1 MIEPTPVFSLLWDVD
16 ELLTRPVRRPSH
28 KPVVCT
34 KGLLCQAASRKM
46 ARRVVEKVEFYVG
59 ES

>member
-1 MIEPTPVFSLLWDVD
+1 MIELTPVFSLLRDAD
-16 ELLTRPVRRPSH
+16 ELLTHPVRRPSH

-34 KGLLCQAASRKM
+34 KGFLCQAASSKM

-59 ES
+59 